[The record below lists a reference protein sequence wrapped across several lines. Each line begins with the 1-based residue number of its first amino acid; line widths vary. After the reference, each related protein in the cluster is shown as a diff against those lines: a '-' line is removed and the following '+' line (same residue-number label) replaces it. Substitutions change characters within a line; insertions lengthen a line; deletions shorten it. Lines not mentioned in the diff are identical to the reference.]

1 MSATYANMTGSLWE
15 LHWLKTCNILKPLGR
30 LSKKKTFVYAV
41 VEQYLLRD
49 IRSSYCPKCIHW
61 KVVSWNEWLTA
72 RTDLNRTTGTMTAK
86 TAIGREETQTI
97 LHYILIQNATLINV
111 CFLPLRYLL
120 SQIENASPK
129 IYSFVRSSCK
139 KKKKPKTL

>member
-1 MSATYANMTGSLWE
+1 M
-15 LHWLKTCNILKPLGR
+15 P
-30 LSKKKTFVYAV
+30 
-41 VEQYLLRD
+41 
-49 IRSSYCPKCIHW
+49 
-61 KVVSWNEWLTA
+61 
-72 RTDLNRTTGTMTAK
+72 AK

-120 SQIENASPK
+120 SQIENASHK

-139 KKKKPKTL
+139 KKQNKNIVTLWPVSRGRSPHPGVGHILCYGTILPLAADPQRDQTMSSLKSIILLKYKQTYIRVTM